1 MLEEHQHTDQARV
14 KCQVQESHTAHTN
27 CQMLNDLL
35 AKHDASET
43 MNLLH
48 LGLRAGSHHVHGS
61 TVEVFGNRGDQ
72 RKLAVEVFG
81 SRGGQRKLVVDH
93 L

>member
-1 MLEEHQHTDQARV
+1 
-14 KCQVQESHTAHTN
+14 
-27 CQMLNDLL
+27 MLNDLL
-35 AKHDASET
+35 AKHDAGET

-48 LGLRAGSHHVHGS
+48 LGLRARSHHVHGS
-61 TVEVFGNRGDQ
+61 TVEVSGNRGDQ

-81 SRGGQRKLVVDH
+81 SRGDQRKLVVDY